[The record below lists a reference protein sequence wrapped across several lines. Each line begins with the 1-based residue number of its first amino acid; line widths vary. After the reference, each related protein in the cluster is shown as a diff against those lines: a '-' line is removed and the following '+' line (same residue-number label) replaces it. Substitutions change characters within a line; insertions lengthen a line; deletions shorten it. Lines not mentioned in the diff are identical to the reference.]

1 MVFSRQ
7 GGLYISDPQ
16 LLGVLEAN
24 EPCGL
29 CLGPGAHVSHHE
41 PHEPGM
47 AEQLADDQRNVMNGR
62 TKKHVCLGC
71 FLWCFC
77 DVVCD
82 VRVRLD
88 YGTKT
93 RRTHQFR

>member
-1 MVFSRQ
+1 
-7 GGLYISDPQ
+7 
-16 LLGVLEAN
+16 
-24 EPCGL
+24 
-29 CLGPGAHVSHHE
+29 
-41 PHEPGM
+41 M